1 MLKITLRY
9 IVLCAPLQGKKKGQ
23 GEIGWGGEIRGDKK
37 EFQVNKS
44 IGLIQEFSQ
53 R

>member
-1 MLKITLRY
+1 MRY
-9 IVLCAPLQGKKKGQ
+9 IVLCTPLQGKKKGGGR

-37 EFQVNKS
+37 EFRVNKS
-44 IGLIQEFSQ
+44 IELIQEFSQ